1 MLLTALLKREPLLTI
16 LKSSNPKNSNS
27 DNAGNDMKKLIFPI
41 ITLFFVTMFFAP
53 DTYALDL
60 SRKKKQTER
69 KLYITVTKKDRCPVC
84 GMFVHPYQ
92 KWITQI
98 QFKDSS
104 HHSFDGMKC
113 MCRLYI
119 DPEKYDTTKIKQD
132 IKLVLVR
139 DYYTLKFIRHD
150 KAFYVVGSDVFGPM
164 GHELIPFSTEK
175 NASTFLSDHNGLKI
189 LRFHEINAELLDK
202 LDKAEKTVNLD

>member
-1 MLLTALLKREPLLTI
+1 MNRNRRSGIKI
-16 LKSSNPKNSNS
+16 LVFSS
-27 DNAGNDMKKLIFPI
+27 I
-41 ITLFFVTMFFAP
+41 ILFFVSLFFVP
-53 DTYALDL
+53 NTWALDL
-60 SRKKKQTER
+60 SRKKKRTER
-69 KLYITVTKKDRCPVC
+69 KLYIAVTKKDRCPVC

-98 QFKDSS
+98 QFKDGS

-119 DPEKYDTTKIKQD
+119 DPGKYDSTKKKQD

-150 KAFYVVGSDVFGPM
+150 TAFYVVGSDVFGPM
-164 GHELIPFSTEK
+164 GHELIPFDSKK
-175 NASTFLSDHNGLKI
+175 NAGTFLTDHNGLKI
-189 LRFHEINAELLDK
+189 LRFNQINPELLDK
-202 LDKAEKTVNLD
+202 LDKAKKTVNLE

>member
-1 MLLTALLKREPLLTI
+1 MNRNRLNGIKVLVFT
-16 LKSSNPKNSNS
+16 S
-27 DNAGNDMKKLIFPI
+27 M
-41 ITLFFVTMFFAP
+41 TLFLVTLFLVP
-53 DTYALDL
+53 NTWALDL
-60 SRKKKQTER
+60 SRKKKSTER

-98 QFKDSS
+98 QFKDGS

-119 DPEKYDTTKIKQD
+119 DPGKYDSTQKKQD

-150 KAFYVVGSDVFGPM
+150 TAFYVVGSDVFGPM
-164 GHELIPFSTEK
+164 GHELIPFNSKK
-175 NASTFLSDHNGLKI
+175 NAATFMIDHKGLKI
-189 LRFHEINAELLDK
+189 LRFHEINSELLDK
-202 LDKAEKTVNLD
+202 LDKAKKTVNLE